1 MERVSIVDKSEGA
14 PYFARIGGMRM
25 AIKIVGNVRIA
36 IDKSKKAFTVIKH
49 SPLSYEAEDGTIYTG
64 MESALLHSWGM
75 HNDRAA

>member
-1 MERVSIVDKSEGA
+1 
-14 PYFARIGGMRM
+14 M